1 MSCVH
6 TWTCILKST
15 GTYSGADL
23 IVTATFLVMTG
34 RIDGS
39 YVAMLVQI
47 LISLRFSYII
57 LEQI

>member
-6 TWTCILKST
+6 KWTCILKPT

-23 IVTATFLVMTG
+23 IVTAILLVMTG

-39 YVAMLVQI
+39 YLLVAMLVQI
-47 LISLRFSYII
+47 FI
-57 LEQI
+57 